1 VGDSVPVKF
10 LHYITAVGNKAMP
23 IVSDTRKERAFKER
37 ALTNPANELNVL
49 SDKSKKLYEQ
59 HKDDEDFILGLHAY
73 N

>member
-1 VGDSVPVKF
+1 
-10 LHYITAVGNKAMP
+10 MP
-23 IVSDTRKERAFKER
+23 IVSDTRKERAFREK

-49 SDKSKKLYEQ
+49 SDKAKKLYEQ